1 MTAVDWLEKELGCYL
16 PSSIKEVKET
26 IHKAKQI
33 EIYQTDNKVISFAE
47 WLTGTK
53 TIELMEFYEE
63 FENEFYPKQK
73 L

>member
-47 WLTGTK
+47 WLTG
-53 TIELMEFYEE
+53 ERAVRLMELYED
-63 FENEFYPKQK
+63 FEKEFYPKEK